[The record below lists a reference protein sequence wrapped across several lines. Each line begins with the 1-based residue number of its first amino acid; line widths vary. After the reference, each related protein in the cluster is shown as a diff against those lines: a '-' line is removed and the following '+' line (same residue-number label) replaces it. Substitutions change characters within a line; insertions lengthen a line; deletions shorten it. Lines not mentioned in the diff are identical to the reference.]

1 MPFITNTEDINY
13 GIGAPLSYQITF
25 QQPASPIA
33 EGIFTFH
40 DDLILFLIGILGFVL
55 RIMISIYAI
64 GQKGSNNTKIFS
76 SIRVVHESKLEIIW
90 TCLPALFLVVI
101 AIPSFSLLYSVDEI
115 VEPWLIFKV
124 IGHQWYWSY
133 EFLTP
138 KLFSKLY
145 TDIKSNNSLDI
156 SVEDNTNFDS
166 YILAMDDM
174 PKKLQYRNKLI
185 VDNHLYLPTKVQ
197 LRAIITSTDVL
208 HCWAVPSLGVKLD
221 ACPGRLNQIGLFINN
236 QGFYYGQCS
245 EICGVNHGF
254 MPIGI
259 VGVNFYIVDNQNNM
273 DFDPLVSFFYNR
285 EIIKEEQKR

>member
-101 AIPSFSLLYSVDEI
+101 AIPSFSLLYSVWNRWTMTYFQSNWTSMI
-115 VEPWLIFKV
+115 LIIWIF
-124 IGHQWYWSY
+124 
-133 EFLTP
+133 
-138 KLFSKLY
+138 
-145 TDIKSNNSLDI
+145 NS
-156 SVEDNTNFDS
+156 
-166 YILAMDDM
+166 
-174 PKKLQYRNKLI
+174 
-185 VDNHLYLPTKVQ
+185 
-197 LRAIITSTDVL
+197 
-208 HCWAVPSLGVKLD
+208 
-221 ACPGRLNQIGLFINN
+221 
-236 QGFYYGQCS
+236 
-245 EICGVNHGF
+245 
-254 MPIGI
+254 
-259 VGVNFYIVDNQNNM
+259 
-273 DFDPLVSFFYNR
+273 
-285 EIIKEEQKR
+285 

>member
-174 PKKLQYRNKLI
+174 PKK
-185 VDNHLYLPTKVQ
+185 
-197 LRAIITSTDVL
+197 IT
-208 HCWAVPSLGVKLD
+208 
-221 ACPGRLNQIGLFINN
+221 I
-236 QGFYYGQCS
+236 
-245 EICGVNHGF
+245 
-254 MPIGI
+254 
-259 VGVNFYIVDNQNNM
+259 
-273 DFDPLVSFFYNR
+273 
-285 EIIKEEQKR
+285 

>member
-64 GQKGSNNTKIFS
+64 GQKGSNNIKIFS

-174 PKKLQYRNKLI
+174 PKK
-185 VDNHLYLPTKVQ
+185 
-197 LRAIITSTDVL
+197 IT
-208 HCWAVPSLGVKLD
+208 
-221 ACPGRLNQIGLFINN
+221 I
-236 QGFYYGQCS
+236 
-245 EICGVNHGF
+245 
-254 MPIGI
+254 
-259 VGVNFYIVDNQNNM
+259 
-273 DFDPLVSFFYNR
+273 
-285 EIIKEEQKR
+285 

>member
-208 HCWAVPSLGVKLD
+208 HCWAVPSLGIKLD
-221 ACPGRLNQIGLFINN
+221 ACPVRLNQIGLFINN